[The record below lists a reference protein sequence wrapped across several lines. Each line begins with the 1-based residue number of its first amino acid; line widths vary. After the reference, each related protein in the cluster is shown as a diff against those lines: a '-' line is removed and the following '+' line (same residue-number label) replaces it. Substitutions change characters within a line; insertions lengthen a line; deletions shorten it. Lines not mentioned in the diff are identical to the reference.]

1 MAEMVFDRENLL
13 DEPCISCGCAKFDE
27 LFSEWYCNE
36 TVCLKQTKRADNA
49 ETRRAKNANN
59 SH

>member
-27 LFSEWYCNE
+27 LFLEWYCNE
-36 TVCLKQTKRADNA
+36 TVCLKQT
-49 ETRRAKNANN
+49 RRAKKEDKECN
-59 SH
+59 